1 MTTQYGF
8 FIDSSR
14 CTGCK
19 TCELACKDFKDLGP
33 EVSFRRIYEY
43 AGGDWQ
49 EDNGVWHQNVFAY
62 YLSISCNHCDDP
74 ACTKVCP
81 SGAMHKRED
90 GFVVVDEDVC
100 IGCRYCHMACPYGA
114 PQYNAEKGHMTKC
127 DGCFRASPRGNNPYV
142 SNPAR
147 CVHLSSVQLK
157 SCARSTALLLPS
169 RHCRARISQNPIS
182 LSNLTPTAA
191 RPAIPLV
198 IWLIRRKCKMGN
210 GWHEWPLVIFTVLG
224 QCVVGALI
232 VSGIGW
238 FAAKNDADRQ
248 RIVRG
253 MFFLWLLMG
262 VGFIASV
269 MHLGSPLRA
278 FNSLN
283 RIGASGLSNEIAA
296 GSIFFAVGGLWWLV
310 AVIGKMPQAL
320 GKLWLLF
327 SMALGVIFV
336 WMMTCVYQIDTVP
349 TWHNGYTTLAFFL
362 TVLLSGPILAAAI
375 LRAARVTFNTTPFAI
390 ISVLVLIAC
399 AGVIVLQGLS
409 LASIHSSVQ
418 QASALVPDYASL
430 QVWRVVLLCAGLGCW
445 LCPLI
450 RRREPH
456 VAGLILGLILILGGE
471 MIGRVLFYG
480 LHMTVGMAIAG

>member
-127 DGCFRASPRGNNPYV
+127 DGCYSRVAEGKQPICVESCPLRALEFGPIEELRQKHGTLAAVAPLPR
-142 SNPAR
+142 A
-147 CVHLSSVQLK
+147 HF
-157 SCARSTALLLPS
+157 T
-169 RHCRARISQNPIS
+169 NPIS

-238 FAAKNDADRQ
+238 FAAKNNADRQ
-248 RIVRG
+248 HIIRG
-253 MFFLWLLMG
+253 MF
-262 VGFIASV
+262 S
-269 MHLGSPLRA
+269 
-278 FNSLN
+278 
-283 RIGASGLSNEIAA
+283 SG
-296 GSIFFAVGGLWWLV
+296 
-310 AVIGKMPQAL
+310 
-320 GKLWLLF
+320 
-327 SMALGVIFV
+327 
-336 WMMTCVYQIDTVP
+336 C
-349 TWHNGYTTLAFFL
+349 
-362 TVLLSGPILAAAI
+362 
-375 LRAARVTFNTTPFAI
+375 
-390 ISVLVLIAC
+390 
-399 AGVIVLQGLS
+399 
-409 LASIHSSVQ
+409 
-418 QASALVPDYASL
+418 
-430 QVWRVVLLCAGLGCW
+430 
-445 LCPLI
+445 
-450 RRREPH
+450 
-456 VAGLILGLILILGGE
+456 
-471 MIGRVLFYG
+471 
-480 LHMTVGMAIAG
+480 

>member
-127 DGCFRASPRGNNPYV
+127 DGCYSRVAEGKQPICVESCPLRALEFGPIEELRQKHGTLAAV
-142 SNPAR
+142 
-147 CVHLSSVQLK
+147 
-157 SCARSTALLLPS
+157 
-169 RHCRARISQNPIS
+169 ARISQNPIS

-390 ISVLVLIAC
+390 ISVLALIAC

>member
-127 DGCFRASPRGNNPYV
+127 DGCYSRVAEGKQPICVESCPLRALEFGPIEELRQKHGTLAAVAPLPRAHFTKPNIVIKPNANSRPTGDTTGYLANPEE
-142 SNPAR
+142 
-147 CVHLSSVQLK
+147 
-157 SCARSTALLLPS
+157 
-169 RHCRARISQNPIS
+169 
-182 LSNLTPTAA
+182 
-191 RPAIPLV
+191 
-198 IWLIRRKCKMGN
+198 CKMGN

-390 ISVLVLIAC
+390 ISVLALIAC